1 MESVFRFA
9 GDTVNLCYYPRM
21 TPTHT
26 QDSLPTMVLIVLSA
40 CFFLVMAVSLMM
52 GPLLVDL
59 ADEFDTSLAVAGQFA
74 SANFIGWA
82 IIAPLVGPISDS
94 YGRRPIALT
103 GLGLITLGLMVSAV
117 SVNYEMMFAFRIVTG
132 LGSGMLPPNS
142 GGVVADLVPPR
153 NRGKYFGRLIG
164 TGIFGAAFGAPA
176 AAVLV
181 QVGGWQGSFVA
192 FGTLAAVV
200 WILAWKWYPGTRSG
214 SSDSISLIGR
224 YKQVA
229 SKPTL
234 WFLFSTNVAQRM
246 VYFAM
251 FSYLAAYLT
260 EEYGLSTEETVLPLV
275 LVGIGAIAGA
285 FAGGIVAGRPSRLG
299 TTMFC
304 FLGGGIASVILFSAG
319 LSEWLVIA
327 LALGVACFFSVGWP
341 ILTTRLTELAESSTA
356 TALGFWATSN
366 QLGAIGGS
374 AIGGLALALG
384 GFSMVGVACL
394 LAAIAAA
401 AILGLKVP
409 ESPDFTR

>member
-1 MESVFRFA
+1 
-9 GDTVNLCYYPRM
+9 
-21 TPTHT
+21 
-26 QDSLPTMVLIVLSA
+26 MVLIVLSA

-164 TGIFGAAFGAPA
+164 TGIIGAALGAPA

-181 QVGGWQGSFVA
+181 QIGGWQGSFFA
-192 FGTLAAVV
+192 FGILAAVV
-200 WILAWKWYPGTRSG
+200 WILAWKWYPGTRSR

-224 YKQVA
+224 YKQVT

-285 FAGGIVAGRPSRLG
+285 FAG
-299 TTMFC
+299 
-304 FLGGGIASVILFSAG
+304 
-319 LSEWLVIA
+319 
-327 LALGVACFFSVGWP
+327 
-341 ILTTRLTELAESSTA
+341 
-356 TALGFWATSN
+356 
-366 QLGAIGGS
+366 
-374 AIGGLALALG
+374 
-384 GFSMVGVACL
+384 
-394 LAAIAAA
+394 
-401 AILGLKVP
+401 
-409 ESPDFTR
+409 